1 MAALAVTAI
10 VLGFGFWI
18 LLPLLRLESF
28 SAGEYEAAGELK
40 DLCALK
46 EAAYD
51 TLRDIEFD
59 FRMGK
64 IAEKDYLELKTRYQG
79 EAAEVVGQ
87 IEALEKSLVS
97 SPRSRS
103 RNRPVGKTS
112 I

>member
-1 MAALAVTAI
+1 MGALAVTVI

-28 SAGEYEAAGELK
+28 RAGEYEATGELK

-64 IAEKDYLELKTRYQG
+64 MAEKDYLELKTRYQG

-87 IEALEKSLVS
+87 IEALEKRFEA
-97 SPRSRS
+97 SPRTRS
-103 RNRPVGKTS
+103 PNRPPGKT
-112 I
+112 

>member
-1 MAALAVTAI
+1 MAALAVIAI
-10 VLGFGFWI
+10 ILGFGFWI

-28 SAGEYEAAGELK
+28 RAGEYEAAGELK

-59 FRMGK
+59 FKMGK
-64 IAEKDYLELKTRYQG
+64 MAEKDYLELKTRYQG

-87 IEALEKSLVS
+87 VEALEKSLES
-97 SPRSRS
+97 SRRSRS
-103 RNRPVGKTS
+103 RDRPAGKTPV
-112 I
+112 